1 MSCQKRPCLG
11 LLPRTRCLPLSQTT
25 TFPCPKQRHSSLGTM
40 SYQRQPLHS
49 LLNPTPRVSCQAHQA
64 TVKHATLTCFAQEY
78 FLIALSQPRQE
89 EESSCS
95 SSSEE
100 SEGEAPDAAGGPD
113 SPAVRMMRK
122 SMMFQQG
129 QKQIREEAITQKRH
143 TFRLP
148 VGQRPPRHHAVA

>member
-1 MSCQKRPCLG
+1 MLYR
-11 LLPRTRCLPLSQTT
+11 
-25 TFPCPKQRHSSLGTM
+25 
-40 SYQRQPLHS
+40 RQLLHS
-49 LLNPTPRVSCQAHQA
+49 VLNPTPTVSCQAHQA
-64 TVKHATLTCFAQEY
+64 TFKHATLTCCAQEY

-89 EESSCS
+89 VESSCS

-100 SEGEAPDAAGGPD
+100 SEGEAPDAVGGTD

-122 SMMFQQG
+122 SMMFQQD
-129 QKQIREEAITQKRH
+129 QKQIREQAITQKQH